1 MIGSHHL
8 PPFVLPLVGMA
19 VALISVAVFSALF
32 FAPRPRSHGSAR
44 WAKPGEVKSLLAPVG
59 PVLGRDEKGRVLR
72 YGGDAP
78 LLCAAPS
85 RSGKGVGLI
94 IPTLIDMPCRS
105 CIVIDPKGEAAR
117 ATSSRRAE
125 FGTVWTVDPF
135 SAAGGSDSFNPL
147 SVLSTDSQTFVE
159 DSMTLADAVCAPDTP
174 TGSDGTSE
182 HFNSTA
188 RTLLR
193 AFIMHCI
200 ATEPLAHQHLGTVR
214 SYAGFGEDA
223 FRALLEEMAASS
235 VGGGVVARI
244 AHQQLARDPRE
255 AAAVMSTVARQTEWL
270 DSASVT
276 RSLGT
281 NDFRFE
287 ELKERVGTVFIVIPP
302 DRLGAFSRW
311 LRLVVTSVV
320 VAFARSPLP
329 GPVGPALL
337 IVDECA
343 ALGRLHAIET
353 AMSVMAGYGLQTWVF
368 FQDLAQARAIYRER
382 AESLISNAG
391 VFQVFDV
398 SDYTTAETVSK
409 MLGNGT
415 ISVPSGGGK
424 SGGKTRAARPLM
436 SADEVRRLQDR
447 SIIFTRGARPVR
459 AQKIRWF
466 ADKPFRAFG
475 HDERGAKS

>member
-1 MIGSHHL
+1 MIGSHHF

-19 VALISVAVFSALF
+19 VALIAVALLSALF

-59 PVLGRDEKGRVLR
+59 PVLGRDEKGRVPR

-94 IPTLIDMPCRS
+94 IPTLLDMRRS
-105 CIVIDPKGEAAR
+105 CIVVDPKGEAAR
-117 ATSSRRAE
+117 ATSLRRAE
-125 FGTVWTVDPF
+125 FGTVWVVDPF
-135 SAAGGSDSFNPL
+135 AAAGGMDSFNPL
-147 SVLSTDSQTFVE
+147 AVLAADSPTFVE
-159 DSMTLADAVCAPDTP
+159 DAMTLADAICAPDAP
-174 TGSDGTSE
+174 GGGDGAGE

-193 AFIMHCI
+193 AFIMHCT

-214 SYAGFGEDA
+214 SYAGLGEDA

-311 LRLVVTSVV
+311 LRLMVTSVV
-320 VAFARSPLP
+320 VAFAQSPLP
-329 GPVGPALL
+329 GSAGATLL

-343 ALGRLHAIET
+343 ALGRLPAIET
-353 AMSVMAGYGLQTWVF
+353 VMTVMSGYGLQGWLF
-368 FQDLAQARAIYRER
+368 FQDLAQAHAIYRER
-382 AESLISNAG
+382 ADSLISNAG
-391 VFQVFDV
+391 VFQIFDV
-398 SDYTTAETVSK
+398 SDNTTAETVSK
-409 MLGNGT
+409 MLGNQT
-415 ISVPSGGGK
+415 ILVPTGGGPSGGT
-424 SGGKTRAARPLM
+424 TRSARPLM
-436 SADEVRRLQDR
+436 APDEVRRQRGR
-447 SIIFTRGARPVR
+447 SIVFTRGARPVH

-466 ADKPFRAFG
+466 ADKQFRALG
-475 HDERGAKS
+475 HDERGLIS

>member
-1 MIGSHHL
+1 MIGVHHL
-8 PPFVLPLVGMA
+8 PPFVLPLVGVAVMLIA
-19 VALISVAVFSALF
+19 VALFAALF

-44 WAKPGEVKSLLAPVG
+44 WARSGEVKSLLAPVG

-94 IPTLIDMPCRS
+94 IPTLLDTRRS
-105 CIVIDPKGEAAR
+105 CIVVDPKGEAAR
-117 ATSSRRAE
+117 ATASRRAE
-125 FGTVWTVDPF
+125 FGTVWVVDPF
-135 SAAGGSDSFNPL
+135 GAAGGTDSFNPL
-147 SVLSTDSQTFVE
+147 AVLSTDSPTFVE
-159 DSMTLADAVCAPDTP
+159 DAMTLADAICAPDAP
-174 TGSDGTSE
+174 GGSDGASE

-193 AFIMHCI
+193 ALMMHCI

-214 SYAGFGEDA
+214 SYVGLGEDA

-235 VGGGVVARI
+235 VGGGVIARVAN
-244 AHQQLARDPRE
+244 QQRGRDPRE
-255 AAAVMSTVARQTEWL
+255 AAAVLSTVARQTEWL
-270 DSASVT
+270 DSAAVT
-276 RSLGT
+276 RALGT

-287 ELKERVGTVFIVIPP
+287 ELKERVATVFIVIPP

-311 LRLVVTSVV
+311 LRLMVSSVV
-320 VAFARSPLP
+320 IAFARSPLP
-329 GPVGPALL
+329 GSAGPTLL

-343 ALGRLHAIET
+343 ALGRLPSIET
-353 AMSVMAGYGLQTWVF
+353 AMTVMSGYGLQSWLF

-382 AESLISNAG
+382 AESLISNAA

-398 SDYTTAETVSK
+398 SDHTTAETVSK
-409 MLGNGT
+409 MLGNET

-424 SGGKTRAARPLM
+424 NGGKTRAARPLM
-436 SADEVRRLQDR
+436 SPDEVRRLRGR

-466 ADKPFRAFG
+466 ADKRFRDLG
-475 HDERGAKS
+475 HDERGATS